1 MENLEELA
9 QQMRRYID
17 DPVAFVVNVLHAQP
31 DKWQEEALRAIGKNP
46 RVSIRSGHGV
56 GKTAFEAWCVNW
68 FLFTRPYPKIP
79 CTAPTQQLSLIHI

>member
-31 DKWQEEALRAIGKNP
+31 DKWQEEALQAIGKNP
-46 RVSIRSGHGV
+46 RVSAPG
-56 GKTAFEAWCVNW
+56 TALE
-68 FLFTRPYPKIP
+68 R
-79 CTAPTQQLSLIHI
+79 QLSRHGA